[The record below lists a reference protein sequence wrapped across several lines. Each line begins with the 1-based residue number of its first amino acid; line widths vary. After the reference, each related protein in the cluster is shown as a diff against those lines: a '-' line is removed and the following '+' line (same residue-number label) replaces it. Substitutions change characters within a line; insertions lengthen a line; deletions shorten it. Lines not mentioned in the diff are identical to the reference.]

1 MSCRDFFPLMKNFSV
16 LITANCFFFQSR
28 KIESVDIARSKS
40 LAGIDRSGFYCFG
53 YCNVRAMISTFS
65 HDSNNSAIKTAIGSN
80 NSNKLKFDSRKTHLN
95 APPSDTLTGEDEL
108 PPENCITLKTQRESR
123 IVIKIYFRH
132 SFIFSSECNN
142 YSFVPVR

>member
-1 MSCRDFFPLMKNFSV
+1 MSCRDFFSIDEKLFCSDNSK
-16 LITANCFFFQSR
+16 LFFFQSR
-28 KIESVDIARSKS
+28 KIESIDIARSKR

-95 APPSDTLTGEDEL
+95 APPSDTLTSEDEL
-108 PPENCITLKTQRESR
+108 PPENCITLKTQLESR

-132 SFIFSSECNN
+132 SFIFNSECNN